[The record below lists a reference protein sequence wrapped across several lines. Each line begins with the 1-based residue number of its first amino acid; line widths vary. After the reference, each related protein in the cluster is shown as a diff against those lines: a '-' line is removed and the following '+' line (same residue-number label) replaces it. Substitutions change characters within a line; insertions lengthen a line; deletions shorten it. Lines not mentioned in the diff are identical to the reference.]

1 MSAIDCYHHQRLG
14 WIRCHVEKPP
24 RGYSRAKEIAVYRL
38 LEDTDPADS
47 LRAKKEDLLVGG
59 GSGEWGFFRLA
70 SPAGVRFALD
80 LDGPF
85 DDDRKKLY
93 EAVWSWSVA
102 YALCGGFEKV
112 GWHHEED
119 IETWLAERLAGFA
132 VSTFPQLFL
141 GIDASKAPGDWP
153 SIIRSDF
160 EEKNAPHQ

>member
-1 MSAIDCYHHQRLG
+1 MSAIDSYHHQRLG
-14 WIRCHVEKPP
+14 WIRCPVEKPP
-24 RGYSRAKEIAVYRL
+24 RYYNRIEEVAVYRL
-38 LEDTDPADS
+38 LEDTDSTDS
-47 LRAKKEDLLVGG
+47 LRGKKEDLLVGG

-80 LDGPF
+80 ADGSF

-119 IETWLAERLAGFA
+119 IETWLAERVAGFA
-132 VSTFPQLFL
+132 VSSFPQFYP
-141 GIDASKAPGDWP
+141 GIAVSTASADWR
-153 SIIRSDF
+153 SIIRVDF
-160 EEKNAPHQ
+160 KEK